1 MIGQPFNDHSCLGPA
16 SQLAQALCDERDPVL
31 VELAQRYPTIDD
43 LITYY
48 RSLPQRDDL
57 GDPYDGPR
65 FKACNPSQRLVVG
78 SNEPNCFERSVGW
91 IAAAELIDPRPHRQL
106 ATVNTPIGMH
116 TLPLQDG
123 EPVILNPDPE
133 LTRERLKFGLTISAP
148 GPVSVEPRNAIDW
161 TIDLAGQRVGAVR
174 NGPSAYPIGR
184 RAIHRLINEG
194 LVPSPR
200 EVESMGV
207 LFAVAE
213 YAADRYGA
221 RAMGIVR
228 TAARAISDV
237 LDVVLAHHHQ
247 RNAHLDIGGL
257 KFNTPGWLDQTA
269 DALGHFGLDV
279 GGAVA
284 RSKLDAY
291 DIAGLIGLPGGTA
304 GLLGLLESELNKQ
317 GRTLGT
323 VAHPPQ
329 LTTFSK
335 FAAPTTG

>member
-1 MIGQPFNDHSCLGPA
+1 MIGHPFNDADCLGPA
-16 SQLAQALCDERDPVL
+16 SRLAQSLVDERDPVL

-65 FKACNPSQRLVVG
+65 LKACNPSQRLVVG
-78 SNEPNCFERSVGW
+78 SSEPNCFERSVGW

-106 ATVNTPIGMH
+106 ATVDTPIGMH
-116 TLPLQDG
+116 TLPLEDG

-133 LTRERLKFGLTISAP
+133 LTRERLKFGLAISAP
-148 GPVSVEPRNAIDW
+148 GPVSVEPRNAIGW
-161 TIDLAGQRVGAVR
+161 TVDLAGQRVGALR

-194 LVPSPR
+194 EIPSAQ
-200 EVESMGV
+200 EIDSMGV

-213 YAADRYGA
+213 YAADRYGS

-237 LDVVLAHHHQ
+237 LDVVLSHRHQ
-247 RNAHLDIGGL
+247 RNAHIDIGGL
-257 KFNTPGWLDQTA
+257 KFDTPSWLDQTGS
-269 DALGHFGLDV
+269 ALGQFGLDV

-284 RSKLDAY
+284 RHKLDAL
-291 DIAGLIGLPGGTA
+291 DLAGLIGLPGGTGA
-304 GLLGLLESELNKQ
+304 LVGLLESELNKQ
-317 GRTLGT
+317 GRTLGS
-323 VAHPPQ
+323 VAHPPA
-329 LTTFSK
+329 LATFSK
-335 FAAPTTG
+335 FSAPRTA